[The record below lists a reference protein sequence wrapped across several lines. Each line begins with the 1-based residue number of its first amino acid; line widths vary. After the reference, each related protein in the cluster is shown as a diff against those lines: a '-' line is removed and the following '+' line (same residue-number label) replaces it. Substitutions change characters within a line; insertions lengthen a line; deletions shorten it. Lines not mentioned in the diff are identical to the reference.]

1 MANIQ
6 ISEPVNLNYDELNDR
21 KYIYNTKDIDVELV
35 YDGKL
40 VKKGNTKLVFEHLS
54 DSKCK
59 FYSIYEN
66 IDNSD
71 SLNEESSYPKG
82 KKIGKTNDSFT
93 FYISESKNG
102 NPIEAAG
109 YFSGS
114 KECEESTKKEDKN
127 KKKSSSG
134 GSGGKTDINLP
145 PLLNPYFLGNIPARI
160 AFGGIQTLKDLVL
173 KRAAEDFQPHIVE
186 KLDTI
191 IQPWYLGTD
200 EFVEPN
206 GYKKKTIVFNHREGI
221 YTGSEW
227 FFQTMDEL
235 WNERQDFEVWTS
247 LKDMKKLAI

>member
-40 VKKGNTKLVFEHLS
+40 VKKENTKLVFEHLS

-66 IDNSD
+66 IDNSN
-71 SLNEESSYPKG
+71 SLNEESSYPEG

-102 NPIEAAG
+102 YPIDAAG

-114 KECEESTKKEDKN
+114 KECEESNKKEDKN

-134 GSGGKTDINLP
+134 GSGGNFDVNLP
-145 PLLNPYFLGNIPARI
+145 NLLNPYFVANIPARV
-160 AFGGIQTLKDLVL
+160 AFGGIKALKDLLL
-173 KRAAEDFQPHIVE
+173 KKEGVE
-186 KLDTI
+186 NGNQILEE
-191 IQPWYLGTD
+191 IQRIKQL
-200 EFVEPN
+200 
-206 GYKKKTIVFNHREGI
+206 
-221 YTGSEW
+221 
-227 FFQTMDEL
+227 
-235 WNERQDFEVWTS
+235 
-247 LKDMKKLAI
+247 MK

>member
-21 KYIYNTKDIDVELV
+21 KYIYNKKDIDVELV

-66 IDNSD
+66 IDDSN
-71 SLNEESSYPKG
+71 SLNEDSSYPEG

-93 FYISESKNG
+93 FYISERING
-102 NPIEAAG
+102 YPIDAVS

-127 KKKSSSG
+127 KKKSSSD

-173 KRAAEDFQPHIVE
+173 KKEGVE
-186 KLDTI
+186 NQNQILEE
-191 IQPWYLGTD
+191 IQRIKQL
-200 EFVEPN
+200 
-206 GYKKKTIVFNHREGI
+206 
-221 YTGSEW
+221 
-227 FFQTMDEL
+227 
-235 WNERQDFEVWTS
+235 
-247 LKDMKKLAI
+247 MK